1 MAAAVLNE
9 SRGTLSLTSG
19 LRVHAGRYLHDGA
32 VPAHTHGFAELVVV
46 LAGSGVHLS
55 RAGRRELRVGDA
67 VLLRPG
73 LWHSYED
80 CDGLELYN
88 CCFNPELLQR
98 ELAWMREDPL
108 LGRLLWANAEE
119 VEGRLDPE
127 ALAECVEHLDALA
140 KLDPR
145 STHRADVVGRL
156 SLVLGLAVRAL
167 VEPEGTG
174 VRPAVLAAARL
185 LEDQPARPWTVD
197 ALGAALHLSPG
208 YLARV
213 FKEATGLPPM
223 AYLARH
229 RVETAAGLLLHTDL
243 PVGTIAREVGW
254 ADPNLFARRFRAHL
268 GMSPTAYRSRFT
280 GHDKAMR

>member
-1 MAAAVLNE
+1 MAAEVLNE

-19 LRVHAGRYLHDGA
+19 LRVHAGRYRHDAA

-46 LAGSGVHLS
+46 LAGSGVHAS
-55 RAGRRELRVGDA
+55 RSGRRTLRVGDA
-67 VLLRPG
+67 LLLRPG
-73 LWHSYED
+73 LCHSYED
-80 CDGLELYN
+80 CEGLELYN

-119 VEGRLDPE
+119 AQGTLEAA
-127 ALAECVEHLDALA
+127 ALAECVGHLDALA
-140 KLDPR
+140 GLDAR
-145 STHRADVVGRL
+145 LSHRADLVGRL
-156 SLVLGLAVRAL
+156 SLVLGLAARTL
-167 VEPEGTG
+167 VEPEGPG
-174 VRPAVLAAARL
+174 AHPAVLAAVRL
-185 LEDQPARPWTVD
+185 LEDRPTQPWTVD
-197 ALGAALHLSPG
+197 GIGAELHLSPG

-243 PVGTIAREVGW
+243 PVGRIAREVGW

-268 GMSPTAYRSRFT
+268 GMSPTAYRARFT
-280 GHDKAMR
+280 SQDKTMR